1 MPPLPVIR
9 PSRIEE
15 LDRLMEILAQ
25 AVRFMRSQG
34 NMTQWAGNY
43 PSRDILYEDIRQ
55 GRSFVAL
62 LDDRIVATF
71 CFTEGPDPTYAVIE
85 QGSWLHEEPYHVIH
99 RMACIERNRGI
110 ASACMAWCLARA
122 RHVRVDTHRD
132 NRPMQQLLAKFGF
145 SPRGIIHI
153 ADGSERIAFER

>member
-1 MPPLPVIR
+1 
-9 PSRIEE
+9 
-15 LDRLMEILAQ
+15 
-25 AVRFMRSQG
+25 MRSQG

-43 PSRDILYEDIRQ
+43 PNRDILYEDIRQ

-110 ASACMAWCLARA
+110 ASACMAWCLGTRPPCAGRYPPRQPPPCNSCWPSSASRPGASSTSPTARNA
-122 RHVRVDTHRD
+122 
-132 NRPMQQLLAKFGF
+132 
-145 SPRGIIHI
+145 SPV
-153 ADGSERIAFER
+153 ER